1 MILFSGL
8 KVNILSNRSRAVDKQ
23 NYSESEI
30 MATDTSVRAR
40 KDPALIAWGK

>member
-23 NYSESEI
+23 NYSDDVVF
-30 MATDTSVRAR
+30 ATVASVREE
-40 KDPALIAWGK
+40 KTQV